1 MNKKENQ
8 NNTVILLLVIIIVI
22 LSVLCVLFATNTI
35 SLNSNNS
42 KAGSTNTTQEQIIT
56 RDEALSFLTTAANKV
71 GRISNGYPY
80 CGENMAYDDKDAI
93 YDEYHMSTHN
103 ASVDYT
109 SLNDMKSDLKKY
121 MSDEIISKY
130 IDDSLY
136 VEKNNKLY
144 CTVYH
149 KGTIIYDKEHSSYE
163 VKNVTSDTVVA
174 TGTIS
179 LMNDAGEYSTKNV
192 DIEMK
197 KDNDN
202 WMITKYEVK

>member
-1 MNKKENQ
+1 MNKKGNQ
-8 NNTVILLLVIIIVI
+8 NNTIILLLVIVIII
-22 LSVLCVLFATNTI
+22 LTVLCVLFATNTI
-35 SLNSNNS
+35 SLNNN
-42 KAGSTNTTQEQIIT
+42 KVRNTNTTQEQVIT
-56 RDEALSFLTTAANKV
+56 KDEALSFLTTVANKV

-80 CGENMAYDDKDAI
+80 CGENMIYDDKDAI
-93 YDEYHMSTHN
+93 YDEYQMSTHN

-109 SLNDMKSDLKKY
+109 SLNDMKNDLKKY
-121 MSDEIISKY
+121 MSDEIINKY

-179 LMNDAGEYSTKNV
+179 LMSDTGDYSTKNV